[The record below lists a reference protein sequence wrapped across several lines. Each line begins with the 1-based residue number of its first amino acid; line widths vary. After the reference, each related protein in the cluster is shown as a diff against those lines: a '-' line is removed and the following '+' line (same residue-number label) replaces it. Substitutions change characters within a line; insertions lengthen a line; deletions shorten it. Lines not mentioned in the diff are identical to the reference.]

1 MAHPHASET
10 QPNGP
15 IPTRPDD
22 LTIGMYVDLNC
33 SWFRHPFAS
42 KTFTITSDKELTI
55 IRGLGLDT
63 VLVHPARSDSQ
74 GAPQNSHNDGDGRTT
89 AAPTLPDTTGP
100 DTVRCD
106 TPAPPQQS
114 SNIKRAFSKPT
125 CCIGRPSLKAHK
137 RSTISRT
144 DLNPVWLRQSR

>member
-63 VLVHPARSDSQ
+63 VLVHPHDLILKVPHKTPTMMAMEEQ
-74 GAPQNSHNDGDGRTT
+74 PQR
-89 AAPTLPDTTGP
+89 P
-100 DTVRCD
+100 
-106 TPAPPQQS
+106 
-114 SNIKRAFSKPT
+114 
-125 CCIGRPSLKAHK
+125 PSLI
-137 RSTISRT
+137 RQDRT
-144 DLNPVWLRQSR
+144 PCAAILLLLPNNRPI